1 MFSFI
6 LHFGCLITLVLSEPQ
21 WGYGSQYASHHGA
34 APLGA
39 DGRVVDTPEVQAA
52 KASHLA
58 ALADASARAG
68 SAPSSYTSNEWNRGW
83 NGSPAPYAPGAH
95 GPPAPLGPDGRVVD
109 TPEVAAAK
117 AHHFSLYN
125 AAAQYAPAAGAPI
138 SGGPPHGQYDTG
150 AYNPAWD
157 GPAHD
162 GSWNAHNY

>member
-1 MFSFI
+1 MFYFI
-6 LHFGCLITLVLSEPQ
+6 LPLGCLITLVLSEPQ
-21 WGYGSQYASHHGA
+21 WTGGGYASSPHGA

-52 KASHLA
+52 KTSHLA

-68 SAPSSYTSNEWNRGW
+68 TPPNSYSTPNLWNNHGW
-83 NGSPAPYAPGAH
+83 NGSPPPYAHSAH

-125 AAAQYAPAAGAPI
+125 NAVAPPAP
-138 SGGPPHGQYDTG
+138 SLSPHGHYDSG

-162 GSWNAHNY
+162 GSWNANAHNY